1 LLEEEQARIKKEEE
15 KKRLQEEEQKRL
27 QEEVQKQLQLQEEEQ
42 ARIKNEEEQKRLQD
56 EEQKRIE
63 QEEEQKRLM
72 EEQKRI
78 EKVKEQERIQE
89 EIQKRIVQEKEQKR
103 KKEEQKARIEK
114 EEGQKRLQEEE
125 QKRVEDEK
133 KLKQIKKSGE
143 GELPPVQGNSNFKDK
158 KPKFPWKK
166 VFFGATVLA
175 VTLYLLNTLVTTK
188 QNKTF
193 SNFTE
198 TIDSLNLEMI
208 AVKGGTFDMGC
219 TDEQGSDCNKDE
231 KPKHTVTVS
240 DFYIG
245 KCPITVAQFRKFV
258 TATNYRTEAERDG
271 GGHIWTGSKWE
282 IKNDAN
288 WRNPYFT
295 QTENDPVVLVSWNDA
310 QKYVEWL
317 NQVSSKQYRL
327 PTEAEWEFAARG
339 VKSKVYK
346 YSGSNTL
353 SNVAW
358 YYEKKGGKTHPVGR
372 KSPNKLGIFD
382 MSGNVWEWCR
392 DWYNR
397 VYYLN
402 SSKKNPTGPESGT
415 RRVVRGGSWNNNA
428 EYCRVSYR
436 DSYHPGGRSNSIGF
450 RLACSL

>member
-1 LLEEEQARIKKEEE
+1 MLEEEQARIKKEEE

-327 PTEAEWEFAARG
+327 PTEAEWEFACRG
-339 VKSKVYK
+339 GVRSAHYK
-346 YSGSNTL
+346 YSGSDTADD
-353 SNVAW
+353 VAW
-358 YYEKKGGKTHPVGR
+358 MKGNSDLRTHIIGT
-372 KSPNKLGIFD
+372 KLPNELGIYD
-382 MSGNVWEWCR
+382 MSGNVYEWCS
-392 DWYNR
+392 DFFGAY
-397 VYYLN
+397 
-402 SSKKNPTGPESGT
+402 SKKAQTNPKGVSLGLS
-415 RRVVRGGSWNNNA
+415 RVARGGAWLDDA
-428 EYCRVSYR
+428 WYARAPYRIIGWPDYR
-436 DSYHPGGRSNSIGF
+436 DGSMGL
-450 RLACSL
+450 RLAL